1 MIISIQAFS
10 LGRIERFAGKGGLG
24 MVKPPR
30 RNRPPAQPCAKEEEE
45 NEEETEYPVAA
56 GDPGEGSIGVYAD
69 PEWGSPESEEEGV
82 RAFQVCCGCVGP
94 RRLTKIAAYRRVM
107 NFESACGFRLLIQL
121 SKYPSYGVLLDNP
134 ATWFALQ
141 RVRDLARFAGID
153 DMLSPYR
160 SCLRI

>member
-1 MIISIQAFS
+1 MATPKMTVSYAPWGFQKSLLKVYYMIFIASSYPCMIISIQVFS
-10 LGRIERFAGKGGLG
+10 LGRIEKFAGKGGLG

-82 RAFQVCCGCVGP
+82 RAFQSVLRVRRSP
-94 RRLTKIAAYRRVM
+94 AAYENRRL
-107 NFESACGFRLLIQL
+107 SARHELRERLRL
-121 SKYPSYGVLLDNP
+121 P
-134 ATWFALQ
+134 F
-141 RVRDLARFAGID
+141 ID
-153 DMLSPYR
+153 STV
-160 SCLRI
+160 